1 MKKNKERERM
11 RYPVKFHLTYSVIL
25 RSAVGIESHHIGGA
39 EIEKESKKVDQTFT
53 FTFFK

>member
-1 MKKNKERERM
+1 M

-39 EIEKESKKVDQTFT
+39 EIEKESKKVDQTFA
-53 FTFFK
+53 FYFSNELVK